1 MNKEEYLKVVRKEI
15 KYIFDRDAIEKEL
28 NEHIQDSIL
37 DLMSEG
43 YSYEDAKIQAVS
55 QMGDPKELGKQLN
68 KEHHPLI
75 GYLYSFTQVIIY
87 LMIVPLLI
95 SSLSVLHNISGIMFE
110 HKTDDYF
117 NIIELDYKVEMA
129 GHTFILDNVCID
141 KYYEA
146 TLNYRTFTNFFYSR
160 SNWSVDIDPVYD
172 LDDRFIDTSGYS
184 SPGLFGRWCQISFEL
199 PYNEIFKIVL
209 PDGQIITIDL
219 GDYRK

>member
-15 KYIFDRDAIEKEL
+15 KYIFDRDVIEKEL

-37 DLMSEG
+37 DLISEG

-55 QMGDPKELGKQLN
+55 QMGDPKELGKLLN

-87 LMIVPLLI
+87 LLIVPIII
-95 SSLSVLHNISGIMFE
+95 SSLYVLYNISGIMFE
-110 HKTDDYF
+110 HKTDDYVEL
-117 NIIELDYKVEMA
+117 IELDYKVELA
-129 GHTFILDNVCID
+129 GHTFMLDNVCID
-141 KYYEA
+141 VEGDA

-160 SNWSVDIDPVYD
+160 SNWSAHINSI
-172 LDDRFIDTSGYS
+172 LDSNNQFIDMSGYS
-184 SPGLFGRWCQISFEL
+184 SSGLFGKWAKREFKL
-199 PYNEIFKIVL
+199 PNDETIHLVM
-209 PDGQIITIDL
+209 PDEQIIRIDL